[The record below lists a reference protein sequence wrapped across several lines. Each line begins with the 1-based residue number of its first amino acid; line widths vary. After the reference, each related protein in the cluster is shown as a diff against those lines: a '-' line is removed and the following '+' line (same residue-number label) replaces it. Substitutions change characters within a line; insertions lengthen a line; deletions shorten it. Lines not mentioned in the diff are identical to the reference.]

1 MNADA
6 SPGQANLRSVK
17 DDGARNVQNPGI
29 THEEDEK
36 MKTGLTL
43 ILAVLVLSACTADD
57 TYPLSGEECTAADP
71 VQTLDASDC
80 ASLPAASGG
89 TF

>member
-1 MNADA
+1 
-6 SPGQANLRSVK
+6 
-17 DDGARNVQNPGI
+17 
-29 THEEDEK
+29 